1 MLIWRRWLER
11 SRLDSSMRYVVL
23 EWDSAEFPEAELRN
37 NSEKVKVSIRVLS
50 HAGILILA

>member
-1 MLIWRRWLER
+1 
-11 SRLDSSMRYVVL
+11 MRYVVL